1 MKIKDMNFPEA
12 DNESDWNTSF
22 ESNPYGVSAISTL
35 NKNFE
40 KKLQKFID
48 RNYISKEKN
57 QNEIE
62 KLQKENEELKEENKT
77 LKELH
82 IQDNK
87 HLDFIMKNSIPIQ
100 KIKDKIEELKN
111 NLCTIEHYETVGAI
125 YVLRE
130 LMEEREEK

>member
-48 RNYISKEKN
+48 RNYISKEKI

-62 KLQKENEELKEENKT
+62 KLKKEFDFYAGREHAEWQDGEFDEEVCEDISLKIRT
-77 LKELH
+77 LKELL
-82 IQDNK
+82 K
-87 HLDFIMKNSIPIQ
+87 
-100 KIKDKIEELKN
+100 EE
-111 NLCTIEHYETVGAI
+111 
-125 YVLRE
+125 
-130 LMEEREEK
+130 